1 MTAFLKYL
9 VPAIFV
15 SAALIGGCNKDKVT
29 GPAPSST
36 PPTPSARAGS
46 NRLEIV
52 VTENGFEPDHL
63 PVEKGKPTTLAFTRK
78 TDKTCAKEVILQV
91 GDGTKVERALP
102 LNETVEI
109 AATFPKAGE
118 VQFACGMDMVKGHI
132 VVQ

>member
-1 MTAFLKYL
+1 MTAFLKHL
-9 VPAIFV
+9 IPAICV
-15 SAALIGGCNKDKVT
+15 SSALIGGCNKD
-29 GPAPSST
+29 T
-36 PPTPSARAGS
+36 PPTPSAPAGS

-63 PVEKGKPTTLAFTRK
+63 TVEKGKPTTLAFTRK

-91 GDGTKVERALP
+91 GDGTNVERALP
-102 LNETVEI
+102 LNVTVEI

-118 VQFACGMDMVKGHI
+118 VQFACGMDMVKGHV